1 LKEKKMLRN
10 KRLCMFLALGSMASI
25 YAENNENTTKGKY
38 ERFYKSITKN
48 TSNKSLDENY
58 KILEKILNKRNKE
71 LRDLYIQNDYVI
83 KPEYLEWQIFFSGFY
98 NNNHRGGAKETVTS
112 IESGTAKSVDLGM
125 VIPVKGITREE
136 VELNMT
142 PVAAPK
148 VNINMLP
155 AIGPQLTAPVFTMED
170 FYFPKAPDVTA
181 PYFGEQNLHQG
192 QNIGS
197 MTTAVQYNTSGNKI
211 FENLNVESVSGTSL
225 NLDRKTNNIAIT
237 GEALYNNGVYTG
249 TTAASYTHTGYSDA
263 SAVNNISNDGNFEIK
278 GNWDMTLT
286 DGNYSD
292 RWGFLNYSP
301 YYATTDSKTTF
312 SGTLNLKADNTEE
325 EYTPLLLVGLS
336 LNLGTSSSNI
346 GTKAVL
352 ENTGTINI
360 KNGTHYG
367 LSGVAMQ
374 LIGNDPS
381 NSKSGELINSGI
393 INIESSL
400 TRPGRSAGGVTGVI
414 GVFVAVKPY
423 IRPILIK
430 PGNIKVSGDGNR
442 AVELGTA
449 LHGSSE
455 YVNSSI
461 EIDGSTGRIILE
473 GERNSGLNVLK
484 GLSSTG
490 NSLLDNVKNMNIYIN
505 GTNTTAVFRET
516 YAYTGVLSTI
526 NMILNDNVIQSVE
539 FGPDSKKSTLVS
551 LTSGNVIL
559 DSSLVNSVV
568 PINTGVQ
575 NAIASGSTESVIKN
589 YMPIT
594 INPGAKAM
602 SGIITSGIFENYADI
617 VNNSSVYTTPTGY
630 NYGGTGLAM
639 RSSEKTKYSLNYG
652 NIEMNGDYA
661 TAVYNRG
668 GNLTSE
674 SDYVK
679 VNGKNTTAVYS
690 EGIGAFIGGVF
701 QGISAQTNI
710 SADRIEVNGDGGAA
724 IFSNGGNVT
733 LKSKTSGQAMEMSV
747 SGKNTF
753 AFLFQKYYDSLLG
766 KATLNGD
773 VNVNLKNGAIGFYY
787 EGTGVAVD
795 ADLPGYINS
804 ITDTSNGKL
813 TLNTDSDSYNIAVK
827 NAKINLSGLKDLSGA
842 SSIEFTG
849 SGKSKVM
856 TSKLVVD
863 IDSNIDKNNNDG
875 DKTYRNT
882 EIGKSGIAV
891 NQGITISG
899 TEDNLVGI
907 GQSFGANDNIVTNS
921 ENAGT
926 IDLSGNNS
934 IGIYVKKAKQT
945 NTGNIKLNGENG
957 IGMYGTGGNIEN
969 SGNISI
975 GNKGVGIYA
984 ETFSVPNDSMI
995 TNSVFNVSSSGKIT
1009 ASSGEKAI
1017 GIYVNENSSGGN
1029 TGSGSLILGTGSDID
1044 VSASKGGVGI
1054 YSNKTSV
1061 NSTGLSKITTGE
1073 NGTGLYIKDGASSF
1087 ENLELNLYG
1096 DNSTGIFT
1104 DGTSS
1109 FSGTGTVNVNGKGI
1123 VVFNAAG
1130 SGTFNQNF
1138 NVNSTADSQYILQNI
1153 KDKSLFYD
1161 SAASLG
1167 NGGTFISGTN
1177 SAVLLG
1183 SNSDISGTG
1192 NNMLGVALSGS
1203 YNGGLPLN
1211 IGGETIY
1218 QEAVNKGNINFSGDN
1233 STGIYVING
1242 AKAKNEGSVSAGN
1255 NSVGLY
1261 GSGTGTSVENTG
1273 TLNIGAGSAGLYI
1286 KDGTGIFNSGTINS
1300 SGERTAG
1307 IYLDG
1312 DNDIT
1317 GTNTGG
1323 IKLSGDKSAGIYIT
1337 SGGTK
1342 NFNNSSTIEIGN
1354 SLSVSDPSV
1363 GIYNNNSQGTINNS
1377 GNITSGE
1384 NSIGIYSKGGTIN
1397 HTSGDINT
1405 GSAGTGIYM
1414 DSGSLSLTG
1423 GKLILNGKKTVGIYG
1438 SNGAVTD
1445 NNAEMNISSGSYG
1458 VVLNGNAAYTGRNK
1472 SFVENNGVFLYSDGE
1487 TTVNNEENANIT
1499 MAGSDS
1505 IGFYMIN
1512 GGNIINKASVTG
1524 NNGTAN
1530 IGIYNKGGSI
1540 DNSGDIKVGDSVII
1554 DTENPFMNKYAV
1566 GIYGENVKNMKN
1578 SGNIEVGSDGVGFHS
1593 INNINESLNTGDIT
1607 SSSEKAVGIYI
1618 EQGAVR
1624 NEGNITLSGDQ
1635 SIGIAGTRNTKVTNA
1650 GTITMNGN
1658 DSMGIYANA
1667 NSKVINESTGKIYIN
1682 GNNSTGIQLSGGSA
1696 LENYGLIEVA
1706 SGTIDSVQVVEGE
1719 AEYTPPSIINSGII
1733 KVDEKFELNGF
1744 DLIIKPDPSSFRTP
1758 TNEDIRV
1765 NGYSIN
1771 DMDSGFLLTNTVNIT
1786 APSFNFG
1793 DNAVKIDPLFTQGT
1807 NARVYKFE
1815 NVFDP
1820 TTPDGGQN
1828 AGEVAVKSNS
1838 LTFEATPVTNEQGK
1852 IDIWMEK
1859 IDYDNFTKGAW
1870 YDSFAKNIEGKYLN
1884 AQGDALKIYD
1894 KLDLITDENT
1904 LRESFEQLSGS
1915 MYANIN
1921 QREQDIYNTLDNA
1934 LFTLQNSENN
1944 TKENVKINVIAGKGS
1959 TKEDTSG
1966 VNSYDYDT
1974 VGILALRE
1982 VERTYRH
1989 TFGYSLGYTRTDFQI
2004 EDTDNEDQAD
2014 TVQIGL
2020 HNKYSVNGWN
2030 FKNDLLGRVSF
2041 HKSDRSMTWY
2051 DGEKSDVKSDYSV
2064 YGVTSLNEIGKDIE
2078 LGKNIKLTPYTG
2090 LELGY
2095 MTHGSFEEDGGA
2107 ERLKVDSNDGYSV
2120 KPSVGMRLEAEKGF
2134 GSSGSWKVK
2143 GNIGVA
2149 YEYELGDMNKEE
2161 KASLGVLEDGYHKL
2175 AKPADDKG
2183 KIKTGGMIG
2192 VELQDRYG
2200 IFLTGE
2206 YGTGNDG
2213 KEDYK
2218 VGVSFKASF

>member
-10 KRLCMFLALGSMASI
+10 KKLCMFLALGAMANI
-25 YAENNENTTKGKY
+25 YAENNENTTNGKY

-48 TSNKSLDENY
+48 TSNKSLDKNY

-71 LRDLYIQNDYVI
+71 LKDLYTQGDYAI

-98 NNNHRGGAKETVTS
+98 NNNHRGGTKETVTN
-112 IESGTAKSVDLGM
+112 IEIGTVKSVDLGM
-125 VIPVKGITREE
+125 VIPVKGITKEE
-136 VELNMT
+136 VELNISPITAPEINIKMF
-142 PVAAPK
+142 PVT
-148 VNINMLP
+148 
-155 AIGPQLTAPVFTMED
+155 GPQLTAPAFTVGD
-170 FYFPKAPDVTA
+170 FNFSEVPNVSVPLFGGQNSYQGQKIGNVTA
-181 PYFGEQNLHQG
+181 
-192 QNIGS
+192 
-197 MTTAVQYNTSGNKI
+197 TVQYNTSGNKI
-211 FENLNVESVSGTSL
+211 YENLNVESVSGTSL
-225 NLDRKTNNIAIT
+225 NLDGNTNNITVT
-237 GEALYNNGVYTG
+237 GEAAYNNGAYTG
-249 TTAASYTHTGYSDA
+249 TTVASYTHTGYGNA
-263 SAVNNISNDGNFEIK
+263 LAVNNISNNGNFEIK
-278 GNWDMTLT
+278 GNWDMTVT
-286 DGNYSD
+286 DGKRYNQ
-292 RWGFLNYSP
+292 WGFLNYYP
-301 YYATTDSKTTF
+301 YFATTDSKTTF
-312 SGTLNLKADNTEE
+312 SGTLNLQMNTT
-325 EYTPLLLVGLS
+325 TPATYSSAALVGMS
-336 LNLGTSSSNI
+336 LNLGTSSSNT

-367 LSGVAMQ
+367 QSGIAMQ
-374 LIGNDPS
+374 LDRSDPS
-381 NSKSGELINSGI
+381 NSKSGELINSGT
-393 INIESSL
+393 INIDLSSKNVF
-400 TRPGRSAGGVTGVI
+400 GVTGGV
-414 GVFVAVKPY
+414 GVFVAVDPY

-430 PGNIKVSGDGNR
+430 PGNINVTRDSNR
-442 AVELGTA
+442 AVELGA
-449 LHGSSE
+449 AVYGSLD

-461 EIDGSTGRIILE
+461 EIDGSNGRIVLE
-473 GERNSGLNVLK
+473 GEKNSGLYVQR

-490 NSLLDNVKNMNIYIN
+490 NDLLDNVKNMNIYIN
-505 GTNTTAVFRET
+505 GINTPAVYRET
-516 YAYTGVLSTI
+516 QAAILKTMDMT
-526 NMILNDNVIQSVE
+526 LNDSVIQSVE
-539 FGPDSKKSTLVS
+539 FGPDSQQSSLVKVGY
-551 LTSGNVIL
+551 GNVIL
-559 DSSLVNSVV
+559 DSSLANSVV
-568 PINTGVQ
+568 PINAGVQ
-575 NAIASGSTESVIKN
+575 NAIVSGSFDTIIKN

-602 SGIITSGIFENYADI
+602 SGIITHGSFENYADI
-617 VNNSSVYTTPTGY
+617 VNNSSVYTAPDGY
-630 NYGGTGLAM
+630 NYGGIGLAV
-639 RSSEKTKYSLNYG
+639 TYIQGKYGLNYG

-661 TAVYNRG
+661 TAVYNLG
-668 GNLTSE
+668 ENLTSE
-674 SDYVK
+674 NDYIK
-679 VNGKNTTAVYS
+679 TSGKNTTAVYS
-690 EGIGAFIGGVF
+690 GGSGMFINGSYQYVP
-701 QGISAQTNI
+701 AQTNI

-724 IFSNGGNVT
+724 IFSKGGNVT
-733 LKSKTSGQAMEMSV
+733 LKSKTSGQAMDISV
-747 SGKNTF
+747 SGKDTF
-753 AFLFQKYYDSLLG
+753 AFFFQKYNNSLLG

-773 VNVNLKNGAIGFYY
+773 VNTNLTNGAIGFYY
-787 EGTGVAVD
+787 EGTGPD

-804 ITDTSNGKL
+804 IIDSSNGKL
-813 TLNTDSDSYNIAVK
+813 TVNTDSDSYNIAVK
-827 NAKINLSGLKDLSGA
+827 NAKIKLSDLKDLSGT

-849 SGKSKVM
+849 SGKSKV
-856 TSKLVVD
+856 TSSLLVVD
-863 IDSNIDKNNNDG
+863 IDSNIDKNNNTG

-882 EIGKSGIAV
+882 EIGKSGISV
-891 NQGITISG
+891 SQGATISG
-899 TEDNLVGI
+899 TETGLVGI
-907 GQSFGANDNIVTNS
+907 GQSYSVSDYSRISS

-957 IGMYGTGGNIEN
+957 IGMYSTGGTLEN

-984 ETFSVPNDSMI
+984 ESYPVPNDNMSN
-995 TNSVFNVSSSGKIT
+995 NSSFDVSNSGKIT
-1009 ASSGEKAI
+1009 AFSGEKAI

-1029 TGSGSLILGTGSDID
+1029 FGYGSLTLVTGSDID

-1054 YSNKTSV
+1054 YSNKSSV
-1061 NSTGLSKITTGE
+1061 FGIGLNKITTGE
-1073 NGTGLYIKDGASSF
+1073 NGTGFYIKDANSNFS
-1087 ENLELNLYG
+1087 NLELNLYG

-1109 FSGTGTVNVNGKGI
+1109 FTGTGTVNVDGKGI

-1130 SGTFNQNF
+1130 SGSFNQNF
-1138 NVNSTADSQYILQNI
+1138 NVNSTVGSQYTLQNI
-1153 KDKSLFYD
+1153 KDRTLFYN
-1161 SAASLG
+1161 AGASLG
-1167 NGGTFISGTN
+1167 DGGTFVSGIN

-1183 SNSDISGTG
+1183 SNSDISATG
-1192 NNMLGVALSGS
+1192 SNMVGIALTGAYSG
-1203 YNGGLPLN
+1203 GFPVI
-1211 IGGETIY
+1211 IGGETVN
-1218 QEAVNKGNINFSGDN
+1218 QEAVNKGNINFSGDK
-1233 STGIYVING
+1233 STAIYVVNG
-1242 AKAKNEGSVSAGN
+1242 ADAKNEGNILVGN

-1261 GSGTGTSVENTG
+1261 GSGSGTGIENTS

-1286 KDGTGIFNSGTINS
+1286 KDGDAVSNSGTINS
-1300 SGERTAG
+1300 SGERAVG

-1312 DNDIT
+1312 NADIT
-1317 GTNTGG
+1317 GENSGV
-1323 IKLSGDKSAGIYIT
+1323 IKLSGDKSVGVYIT
-1337 SGGTK
+1337 TGGTK
-1342 NFNNSSTIEIGN
+1342 NFNNSNIIETGN
-1354 SLSVSDPSV
+1354 STSVSDPSI
-1363 GIYNNNSQGTINNS
+1363 GIFNNNLQSTVNNS
-1377 GNITSGE
+1377 GDIKAGE
-1384 NSIGIYSKGGTIN
+1384 NSIGIYSRGGTIN
-1397 HTSGDINT
+1397 HTFGDINT

-1414 DSGSLSLTG
+1414 NAGNLNITG
-1423 GKLILNGKKTVGIYG
+1423 GKLVLSGRNAVGIYG
-1438 SNGAVTD
+1438 TNGAVID
-1445 NNAEMNISSGSYG
+1445 NNVEMNINNESYG
-1458 VVLNGNAAYTGRNK
+1458 VVLNGNAAYTGNKK
-1472 SFVENNGVFLYSDGE
+1472 SFVENNGVFLYSDGAA
-1487 TTVNNEENANIT
+1487 TVNNETNADIT
-1499 MAGSDS
+1499 MSGSDS

-1512 GGNIINKASVTG
+1512 GGDIINKASVTG

-1530 IGIYNKGGSI
+1530 IGIYNKDGSI
-1540 DNSGDIKVGDSVII
+1540 DNSGDIKVGNSSII
-1554 DTENPFMNKYAV
+1554 DPENPFVNKYAV
-1566 GIYGENVKNMKN
+1566 GVYGENIKNMKN

-1593 INNINESLNTGDIT
+1593 INNINESLNTGNIT

-1624 NEGNITLSGDQ
+1624 NEGNITLSGDG

-1682 GNNSTGIQLSGGSA
+1682 GNNSTGIQLSGGST

-1706 SGTIDSVQVVEGE
+1706 SGTIDSIQVVSGE
-1719 AEYTPPSIINSGII
+1719 AGYTPPSIINAGII
-1733 KVDEKFELNGF
+1733 KVDEKFELDGF
-1744 DLIIKPDPSSFRTP
+1744 NLVIKPDPSSFRVP
-1758 TNEDIRV
+1758 AIEEVSLNSYSPDDI
-1765 NGYSIN
+1765 NG
-1771 DMDSGFLLTNTVNIT
+1771 GFLLSNTVSIV

-1793 DNAVKIDPLFTQGT
+1793 NNAVKIDPLFTQGT

-1815 NVFDP
+1815 SVFDP
-1820 TTPDGGQN
+1820 ATPGGGQN
-1828 AGEVAVKSNS
+1828 SGEVAVKSNS
-1838 LTFEATPVTNEQGK
+1838 LTFEATPVTNTQGK

-1884 AQGDALKIYD
+1884 AQGDALQIYD
-1894 KLDLITDENT
+1894 KLDLITDKNT
-1904 LRESFEQLSGS
+1904 LRDSFEQLSGS

-1921 QREQDIYNTLDNA
+1921 QREQDIYGVLNNA

-1966 VNSYDYDT
+1966 VESYDYVT
-1974 VGILALRE
+1974 TGILALRE

-1989 TFGYSLGYTRTDFQI
+1989 TLGYSLGYTRTDFQLK
-2004 EDTDNEDQAD
+2004 DTDNEDQAN
-2014 TVQIGL
+2014 TVQVGL

-2041 HKSDRSMTWY
+2041 HKSDRSMTWN
-2051 DGEKSDVKSDYSV
+2051 DGEKSDMKSDYNV
-2064 YGVTSLNEIGKDIE
+2064 YGVSSLNEIGKDIE

-2107 ERLKVDSNDGYSV
+2107 EKLKVDSNDGYSI
-2120 KPSVGMRLEAEKGF
+2120 KPSVGVRLEAEKGF

-2143 GNIGVA
+2143 GNVGVA

-2192 VELQDRYG
+2192 VELQDKYG
-2200 IFLTGE
+2200 VFFTGE